1 MSFVDYLAY
10 SLLHDPLLT
19 IAISMLGGLAIGIGA
34 AILTI
39 WDRGK

>member
-1 MSFVDYLAY
+1 MSFVDYAAY

-19 IAISMLGGLAIGIGA
+19 IAISMLGGIAVGVGA
-34 AILTI
+34 AMLTI